1 MNSFGRYRRFAA
13 AVVTLVVLVVL
24 MGVTARERETVML
37 LERALVEAAAP
48 IQAWFEG
55 LAAGIRGGLS
65 DIRAISQL
73 RRENESLRAKAE
85 AYDAALHRLRE
96 LEIENERLRAL
107 LGFSEAVPFDYVVAD
122 VIARNPDN
130 WFSRVTIDRGARHG
144 IAKDMPVVTS
154 QGLVGRVVA
163 VSTNV
168 SFVQLLTDRECGV
181 GALVQSS
188 RDAGI
193 VKGQGSQSSLLRM
206 MFFEREAEVGEGDA
220 LVTSG
225 LGEVYP
231 PGLFIGRVVKIT
243 TEQHGLIKYAAVR
256 PGVDFGS
263 LEEVL
268 VIVNYR
274 AAGEEGEP

>member
-96 LEIENERLRAL
+96 LETENERLRAL

-130 WFSRVTIDRGARHG
+130 WFSRVTINRGARHG

-154 QGLVGRVVA
+154 QGLVGRVVG

-206 MFFEREAEVGEGDA
+206 MFFEREAGVGEGDA

-225 LGEVYP
+225 LGEIYP
-231 PGLFIGRVVKIT
+231 PGLFIGRVVKVT
-243 TEQHGLIKYAAVR
+243 TEQHGLIKYALIR

-268 VIVNYR
+268 VIVNYQ
-274 AAGEEGEP
+274 AAGEEEEP

>member
-1 MNSFGRYRRFAA
+1 LNSFGRYRRFAA

-85 AYDAALHRLRE
+85 AYDAALRRLRE

-130 WFSRVTIDRGARHG
+130 WFSRVTIDRGSRHG

-154 QGLVGRVVA
+154 QGLVGRVVG

-225 LGEVYP
+225 LGEIYP
-231 PGLFIGRVVKIT
+231 PGLYIGRVVEVT